1 MARIPDGLLE
11 KRHSPRMLVLMH
23 THAALEGIW

>member
-11 KRHSPRMLVLMH
+11 KGHSPRMLVLMH
-23 THAALEGIW
+23 THLALEDNW